1 MKLQTFKYF
10 LKDGFNNIFIN
21 KTMAAASISIVVAA
35 LTVVGIFFTITLNIT
50 YISKQIEDVINIRI
64 YVDKQRE
71 DILGI
76 IEYKIKT
83 NPYIES
89 YKFISSQQ
97 ALEEFKKQLGK
108 RGYLLEGFEKDNP
121 LRPSFEVKLKKLE
134 YAEKVKEDFLKT
146 EGVGDVYC
154 PSDTINKL
162 KNLNNLIKL
171 ICSVL
176 IIALFIVAVFIISN
190 AIKLTMIARRREI
203 SIMKYIGATNWFIRW
218 PFVIEGFI
226 IGIIGA
232 VLSLALVIIIYNWT
246 VNYISYIITFV
257 SFLDISE
264 FKRSLLA
271 LYVLIGGF
279 IGVVGSIVSIRRYL
293 KV

>member
-232 VLSLALVIIIYNWT
+232 MLSLALVIIIYNWT

-257 SFLDISE
+257 SFVDISE